1 MDKSNKFLAVFLSIL
16 LILTSISG
24 VTVCADTYVSDDLF
38 KIRLESNSEAMIAEY
53 YGVDST
59 MVIPDVILNKT
70 ITGIIPSAFKG
81 DSFIEHVVLPSTF
94 TTIGSYA
101 FAETTALKD
110 FTINSSINTIVMF
123 AFSKSTALEKVVF
136 EEGMLTTIP
145 RNCFYKCPALSDVQI
160 STNIITIEKY
170 AFSGCTSL
178 TNIYIPSTVTSIDP
192 TAFSSNPQLTITCDS
207 GSYAEQY
214 CIDNG
219 IPYEIKAEPVDKTEL
234 ANTIAT
240 ADEILAKIDY
250 YRPESVSDFQ
260 STYDNAVEVYNNEL
274 ASEEDVTSAIN
285 ALNEVINNA
294 VMYSLFG
301 DVDMNDTI
309 NIKDATRIQMY
320 VAKYVNLN
328 DVQLFLAD
336 ADQNG
341 SVAITDATRVQMIV
355 TKLI

>member
-1 MDKSNKFLAVFLSIL
+1 MRNIKKTFSMFLSIL
-16 LILTSISG
+16 MILLMITGIS
-24 VTVCADTYVSDDLF
+24 VNADTYVVDDIF
-38 KIRLESNSEAMIAEY
+38 EIRLESNSECMISDY
-53 YGVDST
+53 FGNDTT
-59 MVIPDVILNKT
+59 MVIPEVILNKKV
-70 ITGIIPSAFKG
+70 IGIIPHAFNS
-81 DSFIEHVVLPSTF
+81 DDFIQYIEIPETVEV
-94 TTIGSYA
+94 IGCMA
-101 FAETTALKD
+101 FAYSSALKEI
-110 FTINSSINTIVMF
+110 TIPSNISNIVWG
-123 AFSKSTALEKVVF
+123 AFREASVLEKVVF
-136 EEGMLTTIP
+136 EDGLLTTVTEG
-145 RNCFYKCPALSDVQI
+145 CFYYCTSLNNVQLSN
-160 STNIITIEKY
+160 NITTIESY
-170 AFSGCTSL
+170 AFAGCSSL

-260 STYDNAVEVYNNEL
+260 STYDNAVEVYNNES
-274 ASEEDVTSAIN
+274 ATEEDVTSAIN